1 MKFGL
6 DGFKGFCRWP
16 SYWSKPATFL
26 GQILR
31 PLIVFW
37 MNKKRLKIVEA
48 PRVSSQ
54 IPVVCI
60 GNIVLGGAGKTPL
73 VASLALKL
81 QEAGFTPGI
90 VSRGFGG
97 RVKSLPIEVT
107 EQSLPKQVGDEPLM
121 LKKRTGCP
129 VIVCRDRAQAIE
141 RLCFHYPVTVI
152 LSDDGLQNTGMWR
165 DFSVCVFNKEQGI
178 GNGLEMPFGPLRE
191 PISAVHQMDAIV
203 VRGTNY
209 PREMLIEMG
218 IETKT
223 PTFGSVAQMAYVYRS
238 DQPEIHRSLDYLK
251 DHGNFDAVAGIASPR
266 RFFEGLQQAGLMI
279 KEHTFPDH
287 YVFSAADT
295 AELSNVIT
303 TEKDAVKLVHL
314 LKEPFWIVALESL
327 QPEFETWLID
337 SLNDWSI
344 RL

>member
-6 DGFKGFCRWP
+6 DGFKGFRRWP
-16 SYWSKPATFL
+16 SYWSKPATFF

-31 PLIVFW
+31 PLVIFW
-37 MNKKRLKIVEA
+37 MKKKRLKIVEA
-48 PRVSSQ
+48 PRVSIQ
-54 IPVVCI
+54 IPIVCI

-107 EQSLPKQVGDEPLM
+107 EQSLPKHVGDEPLM

-141 RLCFHYPVTVI
+141 RLCFHYPVNVI

-165 DFSVCVFNKEQGI
+165 DFSVCVFNEEQGI

-209 PREMLIEMG
+209 PKETLIEMG
-218 IETKT
+218 IETKI

-238 DQPEIHRSLDYLK
+238 DKPEIHRPLDYLK

-266 RFFEGLQQAGLMI
+266 RFFEGLQLAGLMI

-314 LKEPFWIVALESL
+314 LKGPFWVVVLESV
-327 QPEFETWLID
+327 QPEFDTWLID